1 MSLHYQ
7 KHAKEV
13 VERFQQ
19 MLSDDQVDVITE
31 EHFQELETLITAA
44 LGVVHSEVS
53 HKAAKSLENVAR
65 ELRQEANETD

>member
-13 VERFQQ
+13 VERFQK

-31 EHFQELETLITAA
+31 AHFQELETLITAA
-44 LGVVHSEVS
+44 LGVVYSEVS
-53 HKAAKSLENVAR
+53 HKAAKSLEAVAKD
-65 ELRQEANETD
+65 LRQEANETD

>member
-13 VERFQQ
+13 VDRFQK
-19 MLSDDQVDVITE
+19 MLSSDQVDVITE
-31 EHFQELETLITAA
+31 AHFQELETLITAA

-53 HKAAKSLENVAR
+53 HNAAKSLEQVAK
-65 ELRQEANETD
+65 ELRQGANETD